1 MTQPDR
7 QDRPADNDSVMRRI
21 PANQT
26 VPDEETHTLRPAS
39 NAFLQGGPDGNVS
52 VFLSSETSPRRI
64 TAGHPGTYVAL
75 IRIRDIR
82 SLGLEVEREPI
93 EEQPGHCNIT
103 GRKTRAKARALANS
117 STWAEGFAPPS
128 VANGTNG

>member
-1 MTQPDR
+1 MTQPDS
-7 QDRPADNDSVMRRI
+7 QDRPADNDTVMRRI

-26 VPDEETHTLRPAS
+26 IPDEETSALRPGS
-39 NAFLQGGPDGNVS
+39 NAFLQGGPDGDVS
-52 VFLSSETSPRRI
+52 VFLSSETTPGRI
-64 TAGHPGTYVAL
+64 TAGYPGTYIAL
-75 IRIRDIR
+75 IRIGDVR

-117 STWAEGFAPPS
+117 STWAEGFAPPP
-128 VANGTNG
+128 VANGANG